1 MKKNLVNLID
11 INNGEFVEGASI
23 PTLALKDEEGN
34 VRGYLHPFRGY
45 RFQVSGSVE
54 GDGDHGSSEVLGL
67 ANIVTASFAGRD
79 TAKNPD
85 LSVWA
90 SNSSDI
96 CVSLLEAL
104 AWNALDEY
112 TGHTISI
119 AEEYADADADRN
131 IAYVCRTFEMRERV
145 HELAKRTVAWINSL
159 L

>member
-1 MKKNLVNLID
+1 MEKNVVNLVYIKTAD
-11 INNGEFVEGASI
+11 FVEGASI

-54 GDGDHGSSEVLGL
+54 GDGDHGASEVLGL
-67 ANIVTASFAGRD
+67 ANIVTGSFSGRA

-85 LSVWA
+85 LSIWS

-112 TGHTISI
+112 TGHTVGI

-145 HELAKRTVAWINSL
+145 HELAKRTVSWINSL